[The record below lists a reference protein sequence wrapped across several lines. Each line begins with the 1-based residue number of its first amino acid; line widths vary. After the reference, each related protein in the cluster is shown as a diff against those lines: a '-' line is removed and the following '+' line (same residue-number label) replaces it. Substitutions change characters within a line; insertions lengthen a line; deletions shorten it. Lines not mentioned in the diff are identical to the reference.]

1 MKKQTDPFEDVPI
14 RHYGDD
20 DDMEKLLSAL
30 RCISKEIA
38 CIKVED
44 TREKL
49 NGSLARFNKQ
59 LAKALIADRV
69 EE

>member
-30 RCISKEIA
+30 HCIGEKITR
-38 CIKVED
+38 IKDEG

-49 NGSLARFNKQ
+49 DGSLARFNRQ
-59 LAKALIADRV
+59 LAKALIADRT